1 MRKQRPRE
9 AKSHAQGHPA
19 RRWEN
24 WDYDS
29 IRAQPKTTALNHLP
43 EPGTTGRGEGWR
55 PKHPSVGQ
63 EVDVFHVAGGRGAK
77 RLMEGKGRARAGR
90 ALPTMLKSW
99 ALDFPG
105 GAMAKTLHYQC
116 RGLRFDPWSGN

>member
-1 MRKQRPRE
+1 M
-9 AKSHAQGHPA
+9 
-19 RRWEN
+19 
-24 WDYDS
+24 
-29 IRAQPKTTALNHLP
+29 
-43 EPGTTGRGEGWR
+43 GE
-55 PKHPSVGQ
+55 

-105 GAMAKTLHYQC
+105 GAMAQTLHYQC
-116 RGLRFDPWSGN
+116 RGLGFDPWSGN